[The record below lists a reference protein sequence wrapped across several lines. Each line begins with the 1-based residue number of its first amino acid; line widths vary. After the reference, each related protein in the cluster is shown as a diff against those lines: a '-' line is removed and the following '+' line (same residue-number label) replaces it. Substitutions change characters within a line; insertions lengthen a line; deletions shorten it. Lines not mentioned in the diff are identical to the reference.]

1 MVSCSKRK
9 LSPLVKEVANK
20 DGAVSPKGPTIVALS
35 LPLQISRDLGRGK
48 EEAVGL
54 GTPVPGGLELR

>member
-1 MVSCSKRK
+1 M
-9 LSPLVKEVANK
+9 KEVANK
-20 DGAVSPKGPTIVALS
+20 DGAVSPKGPTIVALT